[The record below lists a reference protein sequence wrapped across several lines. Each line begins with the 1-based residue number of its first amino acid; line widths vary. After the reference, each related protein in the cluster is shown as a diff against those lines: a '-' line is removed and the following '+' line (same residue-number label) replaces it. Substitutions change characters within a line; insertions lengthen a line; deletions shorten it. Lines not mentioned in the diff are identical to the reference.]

1 MVSFPIKDTSTWPS
15 VDFFICRALNQD
27 ALCTQSNLHLVI
39 MPAAGGGI
47 DRSALQKVPKA
58 ACGPYIWLAAIWA
71 SYCGGLHGF
80 NTANISGAMGLDP
93 FVRDFG
99 WTNLSEEKVSDNSG
113 WAVSSMLLV
122 SNHRLPLPVGSP
134 DTVSLSRAKLPVSSC
149 QVLLEN
155 AEAASQLSSPVPS
168 FTLLE
173 PS

>member
-1 MVSFPIKDTSTWPS
+1 
-15 VDFFICRALNQD
+15 
-27 ALCTQSNLHLVI
+27 

-99 WTNLSEEKVSDNSG
+99 WTNLSEEQVSNNSG

-122 SNHRLPLPVGSP
+122 SDHRPLLLLDSP
-134 DTVSLSRAKLPVSSC
+134 DPISLSRAKLPVLSC
-149 QVLLEN
+149 QVLSLN
-155 AEAASQLSSPVPS
+155 VEAASQLSLPVPS
-168 FTLLE
+168 ST
-173 PS
+173 PSELS

>member
-1 MVSFPIKDTSTWPS
+1 
-15 VDFFICRALNQD
+15 
-27 ALCTQSNLHLVI
+27 

-99 WTNLSEEKVSDNSG
+99 WTDLSDEQVSNNSG

-122 SNHRLPLPVGSP
+122 SDHGPPLLLNSP
-134 DTVSLSRAKLPVSSC
+134 NMISPSRAKLPVLSC
-149 QVLLEN
+149 QGLSWNV
-155 AEAASQLSSPVPS
+155 EAASQLSLPVPS
-168 FTLLE
+168 FTLSE
-173 PS
+173 PF